1 MTPDEDVDAIIAKKL
16 KVAISIVFP
25 MFIAKPSKRDF
36 FSPILNGAYININA
50 ALCDHAMVLKKYA
63 VQVTLVRTDI
73 STDRHK
79 YGQTN
84 RVKEMLIRG
93 PKKNSFVFLDSRDI
107 FCFFFTSFCD

>member
-36 FSPILNGAYININA
+36 FFSHIEWCLYQHKCSTLQSCNGIEKVCGPSY
-50 ALCDHAMVLKKYA
+50 
-63 VQVTLVRTDI
+63 I

-79 YGQTN
+79 YRKTN
-84 RVKEMLIRG
+84 RVKEMLIRR
-93 PKKNSFVFLDSRDI
+93 PK
-107 FCFFFTSFCD
+107 